1 MAQLQWRDVNAPDF
15 SGSAEGFRTF
25 SNLLDSAF
33 GGLKQSVN
41 QFDAIQTNRVNQELM
56 RTALG
61 ITDAA
66 AFDEALPG
74 MLQDPRAA
82 RLTADNL
89 AFLGGRTNA
98 LLQTEGNRLRN
109 VDTAQDMN
117 FEQETRGR
125 TQDQW
130 KAEDA
135 VQPYA
140 SEAFRL
146 RAAGDDAGAAAVWAR
161 PEAQAALGQMDPDK
175 AASILNGDFT
185 IGTNR
190 RGLRDSDLRY
200 DTNLFDFNETKT
212 SAAERTQAES
222 VVAALLPRATTL
234 EEAEGLIYGSQ
245 AYKDLP
251 AGAQLAADTMIR
263 ARFPNA
269 APAIAGA
276 AGAPVGG
283 GGSTG
288 AGAPGTIGG
297 PVYDTVLGGGRY
309 GMPEIPFSQMTGA
322 QAIAFGRETLIPN
335 TRNRREL
342 RLEGTGKGSSAMG
355 AFQFTGETLARLM
368 PTVLRD
374 QGGVNAVL
382 TPQNQER
389 LAEALFNESKNGN
402 LQAIW
407 QGLPDARPGAYA
419 NMTWPQV
426 RQVIAR
432 NEVSAGLPDLATLN
446 ASGNAAQAQIGDQR
460 AQTPVDDLL
469 ATYAAAN
476 RQNLA
481 PAAAAGSLTAD
492 GGALAGA
499 NRADAIEAV
508 NSVAERYGVT
518 NAVAAALISNN
529 VERPGVIDFRRR
541 MGGIVLD
548 HDGIRRDAALLEN
561 GGLQRGTVALQ
572 TREGVSAGIET
583 ARAAA
588 ASAAAALADAQRRQ
602 QTRPDLDIS
611 IYVQR
616 EQQARQAFL
625 TAQAASQ
632 APGVGYQPPVAPQAP
647 VRAAPAAPARTPA
660 NTLARR
666 PGENAEDHRARVNT
680 IIAAT
685 PVAPIRRAA
694 PRPAPAAPTR
704 GVNDYARRPGESVAA
719 HRIRVRAM
727 MGL

>member
-56 RTALG
+56 RTAMG

-82 RLTADNL
+82 RLTAENL

-140 SEAFRL
+140 SEALRL
-146 RAAGDDAGAAAVWAR
+146 AASGDDAGARAVWAR
-161 PEAQAALGQMDPDK
+161 PEAQAALGQMAPDK
-175 AASILNGDFT
+175 AAAIISGEFR
-185 IGTNR
+185 IGSDR

-200 DTNLFDFNETKT
+200 DTNLFEFNETKT

-283 GGSTG
+283 GGAPISAADALNIVNYEARGRGFTTVP
-288 AGAPGTIGG
+288 AGIQTYDQLQNYGRQMVQGTNG
-297 PVYDTVLGGGRY
+297 
-309 GMPEIPFSQMTGA
+309 E
-322 QAIAFGRETLIPN
+322 
-335 TRNRREL
+335 
-342 RLEGTGKGSSAMG
+342 GSSATGPFQITYTTRDEFAPRVLG
-355 AFQFTGETLARLM
+355 ANWRTLPR
-368 PTVLRD
+368 TVESED
-374 QGGVNAVL
+374 KIAEAIFNDSNGS
-382 TPQNQER
+382 
-389 LAEALFNESKNGN
+389 AEALRGRWVSLSPSEAERVRRLPWSQARQIIANGESN
-402 LQAIW
+402 
-407 QGLPDARPGAYA
+407 
-419 NMTWPQV
+419 V
-426 RQVIAR
+426 
-432 NEVSAGLPDLATLN
+432 DLSTLN
-446 ASGNAAQAQIGDQR
+446 ASANAAQAQIADQR
-460 AQTPVDDLL
+460 AQSPVEDLL
-469 ATYAAAN
+469 AGYAAAN

-481 PAAAAGSLTAD
+481 PAAAAATLTAD

-508 NSVAERYGVT
+508 NSVAARYGVT
-518 NAVAAALISNN
+518 NSVAAALISNN
-529 VERPGVIDFRRR
+529 VQRPGLIDFRRR

-548 HDGIRRDAALLEN
+548 HDGIKNDAALLEN

-588 ASAAAALADAQRRQ
+588 TTAAAELAAAIRRQ
-602 QTRPDLDIS
+602 AVRPDLDIS
-611 IYVQR
+611 AYVQR
-616 EQQARQAFL
+616 DRQARQAFQM
-625 TAQAASQ
+625 AQAASQ

-647 VRAAPAAPARTPA
+647 VRAAPAARPAPARTPA

-666 PGENAEDHRARVNT
+666 PGENAEDHRARVNQ
-680 IIAAT
+680 IIAET
-685 PVAPIRRAA
+685 PVAPVRRAA